1 MYTLGNLEVNKGAR
15 KPSFRRGR
23 GQASGNGKT
32 SGKGEK
38 GQKARNHVKYGF
50 EGGQMPLIRR
60 IPKRGFKNHPF
71 RVVYDCVNVSEL
83 ERFENGA
90 KVDIALL
97 VEENMLAGRANGG
110 LKILGNGELKKKL
123 SVVANKVTKQAEEKI
138 KAAGGTVEVI

>member
-1 MYTLGNLEVNKGAR
+1 MYTLGNIEINEGAR
-15 KPSFRRGR
+15 KKDYRRGR

-38 GQKARNHVKYGF
+38 GQKARNHVKFGF

-71 RVVYDCVNVSEL
+71 RVVYDCVNVSDL
-83 ERFENGA
+83 ERFENGT
-90 KVDIALL
+90 KVDVSLL
-97 VEENMLAGRANGG
+97 VKENMLSGRAIGG

-123 SVVANKVTKQAEEKI
+123 SVVANKVTKKAEEKI

>member
-1 MYTLGNLEVNKGAR
+1 VYTLGNLEVNKGAR
-15 KPSFRRGR
+15 KKDYRRGR
-23 GQASGNGKT
+23 GQACGNGKT

-38 GQKARNHVKYGF
+38 GQKARNHVKFGF

-60 IPKRGFKNHPF
+60 LPKRGFKNHPF

-83 ERFENGA
+83 ERFANGT
-90 KVDIALL
+90 KVDITLL
-97 VEENMLAGRANGG
+97 VNENILTGRANGG

-123 SVVANKVTKQAEEKI
+123 SVVANKVTKKAEEKI